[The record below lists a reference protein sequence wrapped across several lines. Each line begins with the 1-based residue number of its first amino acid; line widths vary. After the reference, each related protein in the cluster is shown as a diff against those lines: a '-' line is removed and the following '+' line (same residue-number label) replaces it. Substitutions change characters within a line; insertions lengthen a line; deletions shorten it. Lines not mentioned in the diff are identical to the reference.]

1 MVKEGNKAPNFT
13 LLDDQGKKW
22 KLSDYAGK
30 KVVVLFFY
38 PKANTS
44 G

>member
-1 MVKEGNKAPNFT
+1 MVKEGNKAPDFT
-13 LLDDQGKKW
+13 LLDDQGKKL

-30 KVVVLFFY
+30 KAVVLFFY

>member
-1 MVKEGNKAPNFT
+1 MVKEGNKAPDFT
-13 LLDDQGKKW
+13 LLDDQGKKL

-30 KVVVLFFY
+30 KEVVLFFY